1 MGDNQARFQTATA
14 QNTLPRPTM
23 GSLKRPIGQGA
34 IGLSFAALVFL
45 GAFASGARTPE
56 AWDGWADLVCA
67 LLSTAAVVLVLTHK
81 TVDRRASRWPI
92 ALALGGLALSQ
103 FILALEQLLYDSHD
117 ATGPVLIGRVIQ
129 STGLVWYIAQQ
140 LGTMPRKN
148 AFVHVVDSAI
158 VAVGLAIVHWELI
171 VLPLRDEQTMSF
183 TDQLGAIVPVGI
195 DLFLFCILVLVVVNW
210 SPAGLSLAASLGM
223 FLISDSA
230 INVSAQYPSAL
241 TVTLATPARV
251 LGVVFLGM
259 ALSLSGG
266 DRFVVPRQ
274 PIARLLLVSSAA
286 FTGFAIVIVKYLID
300 GDQASGVS
308 ILLASASVVMRL
320 LSRTAD
326 HVLARSWSERTEGVV
341 AALHSSEAE
350 LRCLID
356 DVPDAIIVIGRDG
369 RLRDAN
375 VSALRMTRRSR
386 DELLGQYMVDIF
398 PDDQRARL
406 LELWREMKKG
416 SLTTLPTYRFDRSDG
431 RSFMIE
437 AGAVLPIRDR
447 DRVVVA
453 MRDVT
458 ERLAESALTEETRR
472 RFRGA
477 FHDAPIGMALLSYGA
492 GKFVDANK
500 ALAGILGGTRED
512 VIEHTL
518 KDFTSPTDW
527 QRDDRRAERL
537 HDGATSLEMRQERVL
552 RRLDGST
559 VWVRTW
565 ASMLETGSEP
575 LVLVHIEDI
584 TEQRN
589 TAQQL
594 EWAATHDALTGLPNR
609 FSFLERL
616 SVHLAGAE
624 PGSVAVLFID
634 LDNFKV
640 VNDSLGHDVGDQL
653 LITLAE
659 RLREVVRDRDLLGRF
674 GGDEFIV
681 MLSDVGGADDPIEVA
696 ERLRA
701 EIVKPMILNGSEFH
715 VTASIGI
722 TLNGVDSTDTGD
734 LLRDAD
740 AAMYRA
746 KSRGRDCVEVFSH
759 DSLVANILT
768 LRTTN
773 ELRKGLDRGEIIPY
787 YQPIVELSSGHLAG
801 FEVLARWRH
810 PERGLLGPE
819 QFLPMAEEMGLI
831 GDIGSL
837 MLRTSLAQLGHWH
850 HSSQRYADLSMSVNV
865 SVRQLMNNQFVDIVA
880 EALAESGVAA
890 GALWLEI
897 TETARMAD
905 AKLAAVA
912 LRSLRNLGLH
922 LAIDDFGTGY
932 SSLTYLKRFPI
943 EAIKVDLSF
952 VSGLGF
958 DAEDSSIVEAVVK
971 LGHSLGLTVVAEGV
985 ETPLQLSRLREMGCA
1000 RGQGYLFGR
1009 PRPAELVETEYSL
1022 R

>member
-1 MGDNQARFQTATA
+1 M
-14 QNTLPRPTM
+14 
-23 GSLKRPIGQGA
+23 KQGA
-34 IGLSFAALVFL
+34 IGLSIAALVFL
-45 GAFASGARTPE
+45 GAFASGART
-56 AWDGWADLVCA
+56 ADSWDGWADLVTA
-67 LLSTAAVVLVLTHK
+67 LLSTAALVLVLAHK

-92 ALALGGLALSQ
+92 ILTLGGLALSQ
-103 FILALEQLLYDSHD
+103 FIHALEQLLNGSHD
-117 ATGPVLIGRVIQ
+117 VTGPVLLGRIVQ
-129 STGLVWYIAQQ
+129 FTGIFWYISQQ
-140 LGTMPRKN
+140 LVAMPWKN

-158 VAVGLAIVHWELI
+158 VTVGLAIVHWEII
-171 VLPLRDEQTMSF
+171 VLPVRDEKAMSMA
-183 TDQLGAIVPVGI
+183 DQLGVLAPVGL
-195 DLFLFCILVLVVVNW
+195 DLFLFCTLTLVVIVKW
-210 SPAGLSLAASLGM
+210 SRTGFNLASSVGM
-223 FLISDSA
+223 FLIAESA
-230 INVSAQYPSAL
+230 INASANYPTAL
-241 TVTLATPARV
+241 TVAIATPARV
-251 LGVVFLGM
+251 FGVVLLGVALGFP
-259 ALSLSGG
+259 GG
-266 DRFVVPRQ
+266 DRFVVPR
-274 PIARLLLVSSAA
+274 PSKTRLLVVSSAA
-286 FTGFAIVIVKYLID
+286 FTGFAIIIVKYLID

-308 ILLASASVVMRL
+308 ILLASASVVLRL

-326 HVLARSWSERTEGVV
+326 HLLARSWSERTEGVIS
-341 AALHSSEAE
+341 ALHSSEAE
-350 LRCLID
+350 LRKLLD
-356 DVPDAIIVIGRDG
+356 DVPDAIIVLGRDG

-375 VSALRMTRRSR
+375 LSALRLTNLSR
-386 DELLGQYMVDIF
+386 DELLGQYMVDVF
-398 PDDQRARL
+398 PGDQRAQL
-406 LELWREMKKG
+406 LELWREMRRG
-416 SLTTLPTYRFDRSDG
+416 SLTTMPIYRFDRPGGKSL
-431 RSFMIE
+431 MIE
-437 AGAVLPIRDR
+437 AGAVLPVRDP
-447 DRVVVA
+447 DRVVIA

-492 GKFVDANK
+492 GTFVDANK

-512 VIEHTL
+512 VIERNL
-518 KDFTSPTDW
+518 KDFTTPTDW

-537 HDGATSLEMRQERVL
+537 HDGSTGLEMRQERVL

-565 ASMLETGSEP
+565 ASVLETGSED
-575 LVLVHIEDI
+575 LVLVHVEDI

-589 TAQQL
+589 SAQQL

-616 SVHLAGAE
+616 STHLAGAE

-640 VNDSLGHDVGDQL
+640 VNDSLGHEVGDQL

-659 RLREVVRDRDLLGRF
+659 RLRAVVRDRDLLGRF

-701 EIVKPMILNGSEFH
+701 EIVKPMVINGSELH

-722 TLNGVDSTDTGD
+722 TLNGIDDTDTGD

-746 KSRGRDCVEVFSH
+746 KARGRDCVEVFSH
-759 DSLVANILT
+759 DSLVANMLT

-787 YQPIVELSSGHLAG
+787 YQPIVELSSGHLVG

-810 PERGLLGPE
+810 PERGLLGPD

-837 MLRTSLAQLGHWH
+837 MLRTSLVQLGHWH
-850 HSSQRYADLSMSVNV
+850 NSSQRYGDLSMSVNV
-865 SVRQLMNNQFVDIVA
+865 SVRQLMNTQFVDIVA
-880 EALAESGVAA
+880 EALAESGVSS

-897 TETARMAD
+897 TETALMSD

-943 EAIKVDLSF
+943 EAIKVDRSF

-985 ETPLQLSRLREMGCA
+985 ETPLQLSRLREMGCG